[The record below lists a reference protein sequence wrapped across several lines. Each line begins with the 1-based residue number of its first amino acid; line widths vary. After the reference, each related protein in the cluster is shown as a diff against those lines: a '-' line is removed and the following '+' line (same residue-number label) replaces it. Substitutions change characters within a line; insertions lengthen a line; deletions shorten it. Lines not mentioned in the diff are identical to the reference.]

1 MTDSANYEQQSII
14 ESTARRFLRENYS
27 FEARRAI
34 IENDPGYCIDQWN
47 NMAQLGWML
56 LPISA
61 QFGGLGGHA
70 TLVTTLAK
78 EFGRAMYVSPFLTSA
93 ILSAKI
99 IEAAA
104 EEPLRSQLLESIGS
118 GESIGSPAIYEPQLR
133 YNLNNI
139 NTTAHCLE
147 DRIVLNGTK
156 SAILFGNVASFFLVL
171 ARHPQSP
178 SNFALFMVPSDAA
191 GVQLNH
197 YRAHD
202 GSRVSDLKLN
212 DVELSKDSVLGCG
225 QDPLLVVQS
234 AVNFA
239 NAAICAE
246 LVGAMEFVLELTL
259 DYVNV
264 REQFGRTLSSFQ
276 ALQHRLVDMYM
287 RCQLAESMSRE
298 AARAMD
304 SSSGVE
310 QEKMICAAKCE
321 IARAALLNAEEA
333 VQIHG
338 AMGMMDEMP
347 VGHCLKRIFSLN
359 LLFGDADYHQTR
371 YRNLRLQQ
379 GT

>member
-1 MTDSANYEQQSII
+1 MTDSAVYEQQSLI
-14 ESTARRFLRENYS
+14 ESTARRFLGENYS

-34 IENDPGYCIDQWN
+34 IENDPGYCLDQWN

-78 EFGRAMYVSPFLTSA
+78 EFGRAMYVGPFLASA
-93 ILSAKI
+93 ILSSKI

-104 EEPLRSQLLESIGS
+104 EEPLRSQLLENIGT

-147 DRIVLNGTK
+147 DRILLNGTK

-171 ARHPQSP
+171 ARHPESP

-191 GVQLNH
+191 GVQLKH
-197 YRAHD
+197 HRAHD

-212 DVELSKDSVLGCG
+212 AVELSRKSALACG

-246 LVGAMEFVLELTL
+246 LVGAMEYVLELTL
-259 DYVNV
+259 DYVKT

-347 VGHCLKRIFSLN
+347 VGHYLKRIFSLD

-371 YRNLRLQQ
+371 YRALRLQQ
-379 GT
+379 GI

>member
-1 MTDSANYEQQSII
+1 MTDSANYEQQSLI

-93 ILSAKI
+93 ILSSKI

-104 EEPLRSQLLESIGS
+104 EEPLRSQLLENIGT

-133 YNLNNI
+133 YNLDNI

-156 SAILFGNVASFFLVL
+156 SAVLFGNVASFFLVL
-171 ARHPQSP
+171 ARHPASP

-191 GVQLNH
+191 GVQLKH

-212 DVELSKDSVLGCG
+212 AVELGKDSALGCG
-225 QDPLLVVQS
+225 QDPLVIVQS

-239 NAAICAE
+239 NTAICAE
-246 LVGAMEFVLELTL
+246 LVGAMEYVLELTL
-259 DYVNV
+259 DYVKT

-347 VGHCLKRIFSLN
+347 VGHYLKRIFSLN

-371 YRNLRLQQ
+371 FRTLRLQQ
-379 GT
+379 GI